1 MNKSYKINYRINNM
15 KYRILFLFFEI
26 QILRNILAIL
36 NDFNA

>member
-1 MNKSYKINYRINNM
+1 M

-36 NDFNA
+36 NDFNAWKKMLLTTVVD